1 MQRFLRRSDEGG
13 NGTIKLEFSHILRC
27 KVDPKF
33 VHKFFLDMKQSSC
46 RIFAS
51 IFAKSNQDYNILLS

>member
-13 NGTIKLEFSHILRC
+13 NGTIKLELSHILRC

-33 VHKFFLDMKQSSC
+33 VLKFFFFLDMKQSTC

-51 IFAKSNQDYNILLS
+51 IIAK